1 VRLAGNR
8 GRYARPEDGAILAD
22 PDPRAS
28 DGVHIGKYTCNRPR
42 HSMKTRVPQRPPPY
56 SLDRDVLEREVE
68 VDVFRASGPGGQ
80 HVNKTESALRLTH
93 PPSGVVVIAQDS
105 PSQYRNRET
114 AFKRLVERLARLN
127 HVPKKRVP
135 TRPSRAA
142 KKRRIE
148 EKKLVGR
155 TKRSRGRVASDE

>member
-1 VRLAGNR
+1 
-8 GRYARPEDGAILAD
+8 
-22 PDPRAS
+22 
-28 DGVHIGKYTCNRPR
+28 
-42 HSMKTRVPQRPPPY
+42 MKTRVPLRPPPY

-114 AFKRLVERLARLN
+114 AFKRLVERLKRLN

-155 TKRSRGRVASDE
+155 TKRTRGRVAHDD